1 MSAKSSNDL
10 GSLSPSFA
18 VATRRPSV
26 GWVSFRANLLARFML
41 GLSKTNVLSHR
52 SCRAANDA
60 ASAFFCRWDGRRRVD
75 RPLRSPPPRRRPLL
89 ASSARSFARSLAN
102 YVTVRHRRQILGFR
116 LQSDLPSFCA
126 GPGGKRAA
134 GEGRGRMRGKIITRR
149 RGKKGR
155 RRQRRRNEDEHV
167 VVARPIQHSS

>member
-1 MSAKSSNDL
+1 MIWGL
-10 GSLSPSFA
+10 SLPRSRSRR
-18 VATRRPSV
+18 VVRPSV

-89 ASSARSFARSLAN
+89 SSSARSLARSLAN

-126 GPGGKRAA
+126 GPGRKGGACAGKSS
-134 GEGRGRMRGKIITRR
+134 RGG
-149 RGKKGR
+149 GGR
-155 RRQRRRNEDEHV
+155 REGDGDGGGGVGMKMNTLLSP
-167 VVARPIQHSS
+167 RPIQHSS